1 MGAGKE
7 PDATCRLKLEEEV
20 GTRRDFVVACP
31 NALAASIACEVTG
44 WWFPPHFSVYAEFAI
59 RRWRAEVPSPEAV
72 HPIWPAC
79 WVDTP
84 ERSSSSV
91 SKAALGVAAVDAL
104 PVGFRVK
111 LGLVRSKYL
120 FMRLRLR
127 MFLSPPCALFVL
139 LLGVLSGLARCLWP
153 VRLLF

>member
-7 PDATCRLKLEEEV
+7 PDAVCRLKLEEGV
-20 GTRRDFVVACP
+20 GTRRDFMVACP
-31 NALAASIACEVTG
+31 KSIACEVTG
-44 WWFPPHFSVYAEFAI
+44 RWFPPHFSVYAEFAL
-59 RRWRAEVPSPEAV
+59 RRWRAEVPGPEAV
-72 HPIWPAC
+72 LLAGLTHLKGLLPRFPRLR
-79 WVDTP
+79 WV
-84 ERSSSSV
+84 S
-91 SKAALGVAAVDAL
+91 LLWIAL
-104 PVGFRVK
+104 PAGFRVK

-139 LLGVLSGLARCLWP
+139 PLGVLSGLARCLWL